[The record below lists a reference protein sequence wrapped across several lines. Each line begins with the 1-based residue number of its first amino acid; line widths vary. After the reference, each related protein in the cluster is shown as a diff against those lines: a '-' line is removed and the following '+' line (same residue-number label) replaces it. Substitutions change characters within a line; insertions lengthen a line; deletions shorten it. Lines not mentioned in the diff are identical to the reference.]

1 MRPCSIVG
9 NVGRTPEMRYT
20 PNGKAVTNFSLA
32 MYGGRA
38 EDDQPI
44 TTWVRVACWKDLA
57 EAVAAK
63 VSKGDKL
70 VCEGYLLP
78 IRTFERTD
86 GSLGS
91 SLEFTAFSVKALQWS
106 PQDLAELPELSQQD
120 LEAEAPEE
128 IPTD

>member
-1 MRPCSIVG
+1 MG

-70 VCEGYLLP
+70 LCEGYLMP
-78 IRTFERTD
+78 VRTYQKTD
-86 GSLGS
+86 GGIGHTLD
-91 SLEFTAFSVKALQWS
+91 FTAFSVKALQYS
-106 PQDLAELPELSQQD
+106 PQDLAELPDLTPDE
-120 LEAEAPEE
+120 LEATAPD
-128 IPTD
+128 PLPDD